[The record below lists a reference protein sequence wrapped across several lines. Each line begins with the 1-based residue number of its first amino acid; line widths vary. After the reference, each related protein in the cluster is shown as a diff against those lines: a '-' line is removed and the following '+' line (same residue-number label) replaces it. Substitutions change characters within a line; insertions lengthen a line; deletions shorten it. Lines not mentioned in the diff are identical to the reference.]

1 MILLYILLGLY
12 VLELTVGMLITW
24 YLRHTGSSGP

>member
-12 VLELTVGMLITW
+12 ALELTVGMLVTW
-24 YLRHTGSSGP
+24 YLRRTGSFGP